1 MRGRFVAVVIVFII
15 VYDIF
20 IKQLS
25 MSKQT

>member
-15 VYDIF
+15 VCDIF